1 MALSRFQLEFHEART
16 TVMYYGALLMQLRHF
31 VWMVPLLAGCYE
43 YQPVTTAS
51 APSGQPIRL
60 TLTDAG
66 SADLAP
72 ALGPSMEEVGGKL
85 LNSSGDAYV
94 VALSESRKRNGMEI
108 DWRGEEVSI
117 SKSLVASVQ
126 LRKFSA
132 TRTTFLTAGI
142 VGALVILQKSFWG
155 SGSMFGGGP
164 PGRGPTPQ

>member
-1 MALSRFQLEFHEART
+1 MALSRFHFHDARKT
-16 TVMYYGALLMQLRHF
+16 FRNCGAVLMQLRRF
-31 VWMVPLLAGCYE
+31 LWIVPLLAGCYE

-51 APSGQPIRL
+51 APTGEPIRL

-72 ALGPSMEEVGGKL
+72 SLGPSMEEVAGKL